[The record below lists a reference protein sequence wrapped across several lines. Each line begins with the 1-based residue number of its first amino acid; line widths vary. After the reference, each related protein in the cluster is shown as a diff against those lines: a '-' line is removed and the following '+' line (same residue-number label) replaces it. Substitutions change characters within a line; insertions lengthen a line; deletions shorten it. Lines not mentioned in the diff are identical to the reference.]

1 VRLAWNLYGRPKTNR
16 TLLGYSFAPA
26 LLCLIIGQSSL
37 FALLGLVLFLSL
49 YRKHPFLA
57 GCALWLWTLK
67 PHLFLPVGIV
77 LLLWIVVTRSYK
89 IALGAAATIAVSA
102 AITSLLDP
110 AAWREYGTMVR
121 SSGIE
126 VDYIPCLSF
135 LLRLWISPRTF
146 WIQYVPALVGCIW
159 AVRYFWRRRHAW
171 EWSRDSGP
179 LMLVSVLVA
188 PYCWLFD
195 QVLALPAL
203 LQGAYAARSR
213 FLLLLLAFASALI
226 EGAFFANGRFPSA
239 IYLWTLWTAPGWVL
253 WYWYATSGQLADQRQ
268 QADQGQEADQ
278 G

>member
-1 VRLAWNLYGRPKTNR
+1 
-16 TLLGYSFAPA
+16 
-26 LLCLIIGQSSL
+26 
-37 FALLGLVLFLSL
+37 
-49 YRKHPFLA
+49 
-57 GCALWLWTLK
+57 
-67 PHLFLPVGIV
+67 
-77 LLLWIVVTRSYK
+77 
-89 IALGAAATIAVSA
+89 
-102 AITSLLDP
+102 
-110 AAWREYGTMVR
+110 
-121 SSGIE
+121 
-126 VDYIPCLSF
+126 
-135 LLRLWISPRTF
+135 
-146 WIQYVPALVGCIW
+146 
-159 AVRYFWRRRHAW
+159 
-171 EWSRDSGP
+171 
-179 LMLVSVLVA
+179 MLVSVLVA